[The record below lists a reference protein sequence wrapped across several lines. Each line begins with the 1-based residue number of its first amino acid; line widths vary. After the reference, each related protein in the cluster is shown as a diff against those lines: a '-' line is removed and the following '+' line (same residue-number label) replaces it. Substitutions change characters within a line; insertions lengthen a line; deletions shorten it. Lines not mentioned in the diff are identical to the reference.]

1 MKNKEKA
8 MTRRFTVIR
17 KGFDVKMIIT
27 DENKKAKIPLEYQ
40 RCGLSYLGLFDKSIE
55 SQFECIYQ

>member
-1 MKNKEKA
+1 
-8 MTRRFTVIR
+8 MTKRFTVIR

-27 DENKKAKIPLEYQ
+27 DENKKAKIPLEYE